1 MLWTKTLC
9 STKLKVNLETST
21 LSTVHQEVLS
31 VQSWASAT
39 LEEFFLLCKVKSET
53 CWFLMILDLLMKL
66 IYLLKHWMILLL
78 EVLFTQIWDRIR
90 LSWSMWSHKDLFM
103 SDRLLSWV
111 KKETLLW
118 GIVLILLS
126 LNLLEKKKIIL
137 SLMRLGLNVNLK
149 LLPKL
154 IKRYRIS

>member
-1 MLWTKTLC
+1 MLWTKTLS

-31 VQSWASAT
+31 VRSWVSAT
-39 LEEFFLLCKVKSET
+39 LEEFFLLSKVKSET
-53 CWFLMILDLLMKL
+53 CWFLMILHLLMKL

-78 EVLFTQIWDRIR
+78 EVLFTQIWDRIQ
-90 LSWSMWSHKDLFM
+90 LSWSMSSHKDLFM

-126 LNLLEKKKIIL
+126 RNLLEKKKIIL
-137 SLMRLGLNVNLK
+137 SLMRLGLSVNLK